1 MHEQTTLNFFMSA
14 LTPNGFKDKF
24 HTLEK
29 LNSLYLLKGP
39 AGSGKST
46 FIKKVSKL
54 KNESKEHIHCS
65 LDVNSLDALILNQSK
80 TAVFI
85 SLSIIN
91 IIL

>member
-46 FIKKVSKL
+46 FIKKEL
-54 KNESKEHIHCS
+54 
-65 LDVNSLDALILNQSK
+65 L
-80 TAVFI
+80 
-85 SLSIIN
+85 
-91 IIL
+91 